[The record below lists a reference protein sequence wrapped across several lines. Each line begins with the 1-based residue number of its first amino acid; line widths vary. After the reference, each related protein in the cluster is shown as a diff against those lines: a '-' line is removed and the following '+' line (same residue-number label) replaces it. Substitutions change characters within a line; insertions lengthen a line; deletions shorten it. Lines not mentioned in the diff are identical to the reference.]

1 MWRRPRHGTR
11 PVSRMVAPQSRTRLA
26 YVRMAHTSR
35 ISVIRMATNLSG
47 LPGRLPD
54 VELRRTALLG
64 GPLPLWGLPDGH
76 SGEGVSAGAGRVD
89 STISGVP
96 SGPAELLKLLRLR
109 LASARRRQRAFARP
123 RGNRRVRPA
132 AEHQHRR

>member
-1 MWRRPRHGTR
+1 MWRSPRHGTR

-35 ISVIRMATNLSG
+35 ISVIRMATNLSV

-54 VELRRTALLG
+54 VEMRRTALLG
-64 GPLPLWGLPDGH
+64 GPRPLCGLPDGH
-76 SGEGVSAGAGRVD
+76 SGEGVSGAGRVD

-96 SGPAELLKLLRLR
+96 SGPAELLKLQCLSR
-109 LASARRRQRAFARP
+109 ASARRRFRSFADHRP
-123 RGNRRVRPA
+123 GAAPPA
-132 AEHQHRR
+132 SSPL